1 MLTPSVPPLVGPLP
15 GPVLLHGTVPSA
27 PVPHWVVLLV
37 VVPALWLLV
46 GGTVLAV
53 DRLFESH

>member
-1 MLTPSVPPLVGPLP
+1 MLTPSVPPFAGPLLR
-15 GPVLLHGTVPSA
+15 PVLLHGTAPST